1 MRVVGLNEEQIGN
14 VLQVLSSI
22 LQLGNLEFITTGG
35 AQIQDKAG
43 KTIIYLK
50 HLLIAGFRIREMAI
64 S

>member
-14 VLQVLSSI
+14 VHQVLSSI

-43 KTIIYLK
+43 KTIFIDIF
-50 HLLIAGFRIREMAI
+50 LLLDLELLY
-64 S
+64 